1 MGVFFLFLRGH
12 MYKILLIGDDC
23 VDEYQ
28 YGFVERISPEAPV
41 PVFNYGFKEVR
52 LGMGSNVKANL
63 EALGCQVNAFLGN
76 KSVKTRL
83 VDVKSCQHIVRIDND
98 CISKPASVQEI
109 TSTMFYN
116 SSFDAI
122 VISDYNKG
130 FVSYNLVEELRKN
143 FPFAPIFIDTKKTDL
158 KRFEGCFVKI
168 NSDENNKAISY
179 CSDLIITLG
188 GDGVRY
194 RDVVYKAKK
203 VEVVDVCGA
212 GDTFLSSLVYGY
224 LKQGSIESAIPFAN
238 VASSIT
244 VQHMGVYAPTLEE
257 IVL

>member
-1 MGVFFLFLRGH
+1 

-23 VDEYQ
+23 IDEYQ
-28 YGFVERISPEAPV
+28 YGFVDRISPEAPV
-41 PVFNYGFKEVR
+41 PVFNSSFKEVR

-63 EALGCQVNAFLGN
+63 EALGCDVTAFLGN

-98 CISKPASVQEI
+98 VISKPVSVQEI
-109 TSTMFYN
+109 TSTMSYN
-116 SSFDAI
+116 SFDAI

-130 FVSYNLVEELRKN
+130 FVSYNLVEELRKY
-143 FPFAPIFIDTKKTDL
+143 FPFAPIFVDTKKTDL
-158 KRFEGCFVKI
+158 AKFEGCIVKV
-168 NSDENNKAISY
+168 NSDENRKAISY
-179 CSDLIITLG
+179 CSDLIVTLG
-188 GDGVRY
+188 GDGARY

-212 GDTFLSSLVYGY
+212 GDTFLASLVYFY
-224 LKQGSIESAIPFAN
+224 LKQNSSLT
-238 VASSIT
+238 SSIPYAVSAASVT
-244 VQHMGVYAPTLEE
+244 VQHMGVYSPKISE